1 MKQIADLLVVN
12 INYNKSLSL
21 WDWYFEAINLDLCK
35 PTEMCVQICKNARFA
50 RIFFCGASMYVQF

>member
-35 PTEMCVQICKNARFA
+35 PTEMCAQICKHG
-50 RIFFCGASMYVQF
+50 RILENIRKSDRCR